1 MGSGYILEKH
11 APTYKQKQTFSK
23 RICIENPGGF
33 TFVRQKVKKKRNKR
47 KTNGLPDNEM
57 SEQVSHWKLTK
68 CSFWRHF

>member
-33 TFVRQKVKKKRNKR
+33 TFVRQKEKKEKKERQTACQIMR
-47 KTNGLPDNEM
+47 
-57 SEQVSHWKLTK
+57 
-68 CSFWRHF
+68 